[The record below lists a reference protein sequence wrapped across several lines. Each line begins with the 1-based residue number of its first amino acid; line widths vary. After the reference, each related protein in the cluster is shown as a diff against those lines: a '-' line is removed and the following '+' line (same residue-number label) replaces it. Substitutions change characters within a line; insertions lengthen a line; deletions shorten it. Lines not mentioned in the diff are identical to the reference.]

1 MTGAPRCEAGVRTD
15 ELLALIAQYA
25 VNEGPTR
32 SGWPGLTFYRFG
44 QRVAPHWDEVGSP
57 SLYLVAKARQRIRM
71 GSVNY
76 FDDPFHVLVMT
87 LPFPLI
93 RPRGAIRT
101 GDRGLRGHEAGGS
114 PTILHRVRTAHARC
128 VLRRCLTSRSS
139 ERCSGFYWCWSRMR
153 SAGYWHP
160 CPCVRSSIGC
170 SSLSSACGS

>member
-87 LPFPLI
+87 RELRFQAEVLQASPECPFLSFVLEVPSELVTEVSEAMKRAALPPFCIESVP
-93 RPRGAIRT
+93 PMPDVYY
-101 GDRGLRGHEAGGS
+101 GDA
-114 PTILHRVRTAHARC
+114 
-128 VLRRCLTSRSS
+128 
-139 ERCSGFYWCWSRMR
+139 
-153 SAGYWHP
+153 
-160 CPCVRSSIGC
+160 
-170 SSLSSACGS
+170 